1 MVLSQIPTISQ
12 HGLRLGSKVKP
23 NFERCSDG
31 MSTKNVPLEIQEG
44 LLDVVVD
51 ESGIRMSNLSG
62 SPESGLSATVRTF
75 GCLYNGAFK
84 GVTKEA
90 SVQNL
95 IKLSGSI

>member
-1 MVLSQIPTISQ
+1 
-12 HGLRLGSKVKP
+12 
-23 NFERCSDG
+23 
-31 MSTKNVPLEIQEG
+31 MSTEDVSVEIQEG
-44 LLDVVVD
+44 LLNVVVD

-62 SPESGLSATVRTF
+62 SPENGLSAAVRTC

-95 IKLSGSI
+95 I